1 MSTVTFDTLKFVE
14 KLKDAGMPESQAKAL
29 SEAFQTASGELDLA
43 SKKDIQLE
51 LAPLKADMTTVK
63 WMGGIIV
70 SGIMLLIL
78 KTFFP
83 A

>member
-14 KLKDAGMPESQAKAL
+14 KLKDSGMPEKQAKAL
-29 SEAFQTASGELDLA
+29 SEAFQAASGELDLVT
-43 SKKDIQLE
+43 KRDLQVE
-51 LAPLKADMTTVK
+51 LAPIKSDMNVVK

-70 SGIMLLIL
+70 GGIILLIL

-83 A
+83 T